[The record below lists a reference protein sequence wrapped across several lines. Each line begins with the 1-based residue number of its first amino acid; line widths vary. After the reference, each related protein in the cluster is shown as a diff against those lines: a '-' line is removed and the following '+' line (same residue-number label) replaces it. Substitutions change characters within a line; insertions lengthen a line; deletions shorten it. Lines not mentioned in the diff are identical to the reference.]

1 MPSKTS
7 DTRLTVRFSQ
17 AEYRLLKAKAG
28 SRPLSTFVRE
38 LSLQKAEQ
46 RRMAPR
52 SAPIKDHVSLAQVL
66 AKLGQANI
74 FAGLNELDEFSD
86 LGLIEFD
93 EDTKIAVKQACSDI
107 GIIKKHIMIALGVKE
122 V

>member
-1 MPSKTS
+1 MPSKIS

-46 RRMAPR
+46 RKMAPR

-86 LGLIEFD
+86 LGLIELD
-93 EDTKIAVKQACSDI
+93 EDTKTAVKQACSDI
-107 GIIKKHIMIALGVKE
+107 GTIKKHIMSALGVKE
-122 V
+122 L